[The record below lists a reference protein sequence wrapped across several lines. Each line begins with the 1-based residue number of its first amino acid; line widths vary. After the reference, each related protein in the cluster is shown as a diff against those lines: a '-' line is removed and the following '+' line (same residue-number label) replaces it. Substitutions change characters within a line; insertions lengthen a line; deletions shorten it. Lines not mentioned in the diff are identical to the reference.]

1 MEFLKAA
8 VAGTGAAVLAAIL
21 WVVGWLFAPMLFQR
35 ALGEL
40 RGHGGFGASSAGAAS
55 TLVVAVLVFLATF
68 YLAYR
73 RHPIG

>member
-8 VAGTGAAVLAAIL
+8 VVGTGATVLAAIL

-40 RGHGGFGASSAGAAS
+40 RGQGGFGVSSVGAAS
-55 TLVVAVLVFLATF
+55 PLIVAVLVFLATF

-73 RHPIG
+73 RHPIA